1 MNIKNIKKSFG
12 KKLVLKG
19 VNFDYKKGQC
29 IGILG
34 GNGCGK
40 STLLNI
46 LAGVQRC
53 DEGEFI
59 FNDIDL
65 LSSPA
70 IRSQIVGFVPQSPPL
85 IDELSAKDNLRLWYT
100 KDEMQQ
106 SLSDGVLNVLEINDF
121 IKTTVSK
128 MSGGMK
134 KRLAIGCAVAHNPE
148 ILLLDEPSAALDL
161 VCKKSICDYIKSFK
175 NNGGTVIMATHDV
188 QELSLCD
195 NLYIL
200 NEGILNNFVY
210 DGNPDNIIK
219 KLKNEK

>member
-1 MNIKNIKKSFG
+1 MEIKNIKKSYG
-12 KKLVLKG
+12 KKLVLKDI
-19 VNFDYKKGQC
+19 NLDLKKGQC

-34 GNGCGK
+34 GNGSGK

-53 DEGEFI
+53 DAGNFM
-59 FNDIDL
+59 FNNKDL
-65 LSSPA
+65 LSDSVL
-70 IRSQIVGFVPQSPPL
+70 RSQVVGFVPQSPPL

-100 KDEMQQ
+100 HKEMKQ
-106 SLSDGVLNVLEINDF
+106 SLSGGVLDLLGINDF

-134 KRLAIGCAVAHNPE
+134 KRLAVGCAVAHNPE

-161 VCKKSICDYIKSFK
+161 VCKKSIYDYIKSFK

-200 NEGILNNFVY
+200 GDGILSQYIY
-210 DGNPDNIIK
+210 DGNTDNLIT
-219 KLKNEK
+219 KLKK